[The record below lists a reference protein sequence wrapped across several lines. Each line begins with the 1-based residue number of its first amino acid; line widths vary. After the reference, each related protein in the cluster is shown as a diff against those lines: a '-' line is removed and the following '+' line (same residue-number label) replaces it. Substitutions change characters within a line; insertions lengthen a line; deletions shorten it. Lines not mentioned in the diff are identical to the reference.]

1 MNNLKKPIT
10 LNSRIAVVALS
21 VMLISSLSAAGAQA
35 QHPATYPPTPHGVG
49 NPIPVPMPSIEAK
62 GAVTLSFVEAPPVRD
77 QVEFRDFR
85 LPKPNLMFRK
95 LLSEGDVAR
104 ATEKVSKRELI
115 ENCVDSTKAKPGE
128 STRYVEQSRKPYSA
142 DIGSVVRNDR
152 VTVQLTDPSGDT
164 RTLLGRFR
172 VLSNSSEFFTPPVEL
187 LTVGTY
193 ILNSNVDR
201 VKGADRIVTL
211 IIKITE
217 PDRED
222 DTADQRRCNRK
233 T

>member
-1 MNNLKKPIT
+1 MNNPKKPIT

-49 NPIPVPMPSIEAK
+49 NPIPVPFPLIEAE
-62 GAVTLSFVEAPPVRD
+62 GAVTLSLVEAPPVRN

-85 LPKPNLMFRK
+85 LPVVPFLYKNLLTLGETRT
-95 LLSEGDVAR
+95 
-104 ATEKVSKRELI
+104 TEKVSKKELI
-115 ENCVDSTKAKPGE
+115 ENCVDSTKAKPGK

-164 RTLLGRFR
+164 RTLLSRNR
-172 VLSNSSEFFTPPVEL
+172 VLRNSTEFFTPPVEL

-201 VKGADRIVTL
+201 VGGSDRIVTL